1 MLWPI
6 FFKPILILWLIA
18 SYPKTFTSTK
28 RNQNRR
34 NDLSWSYFKI
44 FVRIGLST
52 LTDKALPFSSSSLL
66 SLFFLLLDCSSYWSY
81 KTTFRIECI
90 VLFLHMGKL
99 YFILMTHFMLNK
111 GIQFYSSD
119 CAFSFPK
126 KPDTILNDS
135 AVCFPLP
142 STWLHS
148 CSWVLAKFGYYRECQ
163 AENSTWAIK
172 SECISKIKRKPIL
185 QRYSGI
191 GIMTEMGTNGIESP
205 EMNLQICGQVI
216 FYNGAKTNQWERAI
230 FQ

>member
-28 RNQNRR
+28 RNQNGR

-90 VLFLHMGKL
+90 VLFLHMDKL

-119 CAFSFPK
+119 CLFFSK
-126 KPDTILNDS
+126 ETRHHTEWLS
-135 AVCFPLP
+135 CLFPLP
-142 STWLHS
+142 LYLTAQLFLGPS
-148 CSWVLAKFGYYRECQ
+148 
-163 AENSTWAIK
+163 
-172 SECISKIKRKPIL
+172 
-185 QRYSGI
+185 
-191 GIMTEMGTNGIESP
+191 
-205 EMNLQICGQVI
+205 
-216 FYNGAKTNQWERAI
+216 
-230 FQ
+230 